1 MTEISL
7 LDIKEAKEMQSV
19 ITTRRNNFCS
29 AYNLEVK
36 MNVIILAAGYGT
48 RLRPLTDHTAKPLLR
63 IGSKTMLDIIL
74 EKVLPLNNVDRIL
87 IVVNAQF
94 YSQFESW
101 RRQFSEGRTSGPTIE
116 LLNDNTY
123 SNETRLGA
131 VGDICLALEN
141 VGFDEDVLI
150 IAGDNLFEGDL
161 QAFVDLRNRQDA
173 SVLGIHRYP
182 SLEDVRKKFGVVTVD
197 SDGCLQDFEEKPDA
211 PRSSLAATAIY
222 LIRQQ
227 ALRYVIALN
236 QAPHSGELNAGM
248 LIRELIR
255 VGEKVGCV
263 EIQSW
268 YDIGSHEDLAK
279 VREIFQTSALDRA

>member
-1 MTEISL
+1 
-7 LDIKEAKEMQSV
+7 MQSV

-63 IGSKTMLDIIL
+63 IGSKTMLDVIL
-74 EKVLPLNNVDRIL
+74 EKVLPLKNVDRIL

-101 RRQFSEGRTSGPTIE
+101 RKQFSEGRTSDPTIE

-131 VGDICLALEN
+131 VGDICLGLEN
-141 VGFDEDVLI
+141 VGCDDDVLI

-161 QAFVDLRNRQDA
+161 QAFVDLRNRQNA

-197 SDGCLQDFEEKPDA
+197 SEGCLQEFEEKPES

-222 LIRQQ
+222 LIRKQ
-227 ALRYVIALN
+227 ALRHVIALN
-236 QAPHSGELNAGM
+236 RAPHAGELNAGM

-255 VGEKVGCV
+255 VGEKVCCV

-279 VREIFQTSALDRA
+279 VREIF

>member
-1 MTEISL
+1 
-7 LDIKEAKEMQSV
+7 MQSV
-19 ITTRRNNFCS
+19 ITTRRNTFCS
-29 AYNLEVK
+29 ACNLEVK

-74 EKVLPLNNVDRIL
+74 EKVLTLKNVDRIL

-101 RRQFSEGRTSGPTIE
+101 REQFSEGRTSVPTVE

-131 VGDICLALEN
+131 VGDICLGLEN
-141 VGFDEDVLI
+141 VGCHDDVLI

-161 QAFVDLRNRQDA
+161 QAFVDLRNRQNA

-197 SDGCLQDFEEKPDA
+197 SEGCLQEFEEKPES

-222 LIRQQ
+222 LIRQP
-227 ALRYVIALN
+227 ALRHVIALN
-236 QAPHSGELNAGM
+236 EAPHAGELNAGM

-255 VGEKVGCV
+255 VGEKVCCV

-279 VREIFQTSALDRA
+279 VREIFETPGVPANR

>member
-1 MTEISL
+1 
-7 LDIKEAKEMQSV
+7 
-19 ITTRRNNFCS
+19 
-29 AYNLEVK
+29 

-74 EKVLPLNNVDRIL
+74 EKVLPLKNVDKIL

-101 RRQFSEGRTSGPTIE
+101 RKQFSEGMTGGPIIE

-131 VGDICLALEN
+131 VGDICLGLEN
-141 VGFDEDVLI
+141 VGCNEDVLI

-161 QAFVDLRNRQDA
+161 QAFVDLRNRKNA

-197 SDGCLQDFEEKPDA
+197 SEGCLQEFEEKPES
-211 PRSSLAATAIY
+211 PGSSLAATAIY

-227 ALRYVIALN
+227 ALRHVIALN
-236 QAPHSGELNAGM
+236 RAPHSGELNAGM
-248 LIRELIR
+248 LIRELIKK
-255 VGEKVGCV
+255 GEKVCCV
-263 EIQSW
+263 EIHSW

-279 VREIFQTSALDRA
+279 VRGIFKLLQYQPIFSNPSAPSLYKSGAARTILL

>member
-1 MTEISL
+1 
-7 LDIKEAKEMQSV
+7 
-19 ITTRRNNFCS
+19 
-29 AYNLEVK
+29 

-48 RLRPLTDHTAKPLLR
+48 RLRPLTDHTAKPLLK

-74 EKVLPLNNVDRIL
+74 EKVLPLKNVSRIL

-94 YSQFESW
+94 YFQFENW
-101 RRQFSEGRTSGPTIE
+101 RRRFSEGMTGGPIIE

-131 VGDICLALEN
+131 VGDICLGLEN
-141 VGFDEDVLI
+141 VGCNEDVLI

-161 QAFVDLRNRQDA
+161 QAFVDLRNRQNA

-197 SDGCLQDFEEKPDA
+197 SEGCLQEFEEKPES

-236 QAPHSGELNAGM
+236 RAPHSGELNAGM
-248 LIRELIR
+248 LIRELIKK
-255 VGEKVGCV
+255 GENVCCV

-279 VREIFQTSALDRA
+279 VREIFRLLQYQPILSNPSVPSLYKSGAARTSLL

>member
-1 MTEISL
+1 
-7 LDIKEAKEMQSV
+7 MQRGKS
-19 ITTRRNNFCS
+19 
-29 AYNLEVK
+29 

-48 RLRPLTDHTAKPLLR
+48 RLSPLTDHTAKPLLK
-63 IGSKTMLDIIL
+63 IGSKTMLDMIM
-74 EKVLPLNNVDRIL
+74 EKVVQLRTLDKIL
-87 IVVNAQF
+87 IVANAKF

-101 RRQFSEGRTSGPTIE
+101 RRQFSEGMTKGPTIE
-116 LLNDNTY
+116 ILNDHTY

-131 VGDICLALEN
+131 VGDICLGLEN
-141 VGFDEDVLI
+141 VSCDDDVLI

-173 SVLGIHRYP
+173 SVLGVHRYP

-197 SDGCLQDFEEKPDA
+197 AEGCLQDFEEKPED
-211 PRSSLAATAIY
+211 PQSSLAATAIY

-227 ALRYVIALN
+227 ALRHVIALN
-236 QAPHSGELNAGM
+236 EAPHAGELNAGI
-248 LIRELIR
+248 LIQELIKK
-255 VGEKVGCV
+255 GEKVCCV

-279 VREIFQTSALDRA
+279 VREIFETSALEKV

>member
-1 MTEISL
+1 
-7 LDIKEAKEMQSV
+7 
-19 ITTRRNNFCS
+19 
-29 AYNLEVK
+29 

-63 IGSKTMLDIIL
+63 IGSKTMLDIIT
-74 EKVLPLNNVDRIL
+74 EKVESLKNLDKIL
-87 IVVNAQF
+87 IVANAKF

-101 RRQFSEGRTSGPTIE
+101 RRQFSEGRTSAPAIE
-116 LLNDNTY
+116 ILNDNTG
-123 SNETRLGA
+123 SNEARLGA
-131 VGDICLALEN
+131 VGDICLGLEN
-141 VGFDEDVLI
+141 VSCDDDVLI

-173 SVLGIHRYP
+173 SVLGVHRYP

-197 SDGCLQDFEEKPDA
+197 SEGCLQEFEEKPES
-211 PRSSLAATAIY
+211 PRSTLAATAIY

-227 ALRYVIALN
+227 ALRHVIALN
-236 QAPHSGELNAGM
+236 QAPHAGELNAGM

-255 VGEKVGCV
+255 VGEKVCCV

-279 VREIFQTSALDRA
+279 VREIFETSVLEKV

>member
-1 MTEISL
+1 MTDNPQ
-7 LDIKEAKEMQSV
+7 LDIKEMQSV

-29 AYNLEVK
+29 ACNLEVK
-36 MNVIILAAGYGT
+36 MNVIMLAAGYGT

-63 IGSKTMLDIIL
+63 IGSKTMLDIIM
-74 EKVLPLNNVDRIL
+74 EKVLPLKNLDRII
-87 IVVNAQF
+87 IVTNAKF

-101 RRQFSEGRTSGPTIE
+101 RQQFCEGMTKGPTIE
-116 LLNDNTY
+116 ILNDNTY

-131 VGDICLALEN
+131 VGDICLGLEN

-161 QAFVDLRNRQDA
+161 QAFVDLRNRQNA

-182 SLEDVRKKFGVVTVD
+182 RLEDVRKKFGVVTVD
-197 SDGCLQDFEEKPDA
+197 SEGCLQEFEEKPET

-227 ALRYVIALN
+227 ALRHVIALN
-236 QAPHSGELNAGM
+236 EAPHAGELNAGM
-248 LIRELIR
+248 LIQELIK
-255 VGEKVGCV
+255 VGEKVCCV

-279 VREIFQTSALDRA
+279 VREIFETSAVPVNP

>member
-1 MTEISL
+1 
-7 LDIKEAKEMQSV
+7 
-19 ITTRRNNFCS
+19 
-29 AYNLEVK
+29 

-74 EKVLPLNNVDRIL
+74 EKVLPLKNVDRIL

-101 RRQFSEGRTSGPTIE
+101 RKQFSEGRTSDPTIE
-116 LLNDNTY
+116 ILNDNTY

-131 VGDICLALEN
+131 VGDICLGLEN
-141 VGFDEDVLI
+141 VGCDDDVLI

-161 QAFVDLRNRQDA
+161 QAFVDLRNRQNA

-182 SLEDVRKKFGVVTVD
+182 SLEDVQRKFGVVTVD
-197 SDGCLQDFEEKPDA
+197 SEGCLQEFEEKPDA

-227 ALRYVIALN
+227 ALRHVIALN

-248 LIRELIR
+248 LIRELIKK
-255 VGEKVGCV
+255 GEKVCCV

-279 VREIFQTSALDRA
+279 VREIFETSALTQV